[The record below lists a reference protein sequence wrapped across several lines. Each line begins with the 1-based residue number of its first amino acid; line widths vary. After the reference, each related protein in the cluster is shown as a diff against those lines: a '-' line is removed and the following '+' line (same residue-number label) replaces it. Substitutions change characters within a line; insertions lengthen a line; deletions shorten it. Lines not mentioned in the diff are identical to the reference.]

1 MALMSSLNPAQKQ
14 AITHKSGPLLIVAG
28 AGTGKTTVITQRLA
42 WLISDQKIQPDHIL
56 ALTFTDKAAGE
67 MEERVDKLLP
77 MGYVDLWVSTFHS
90 FCERILRDHALDI
103 GLTPD
108 FKLLDETDQAIL
120 MRENLDKFELN
131 YYRPLGN
138 PTKFVAS
145 LIKHFSRCKDEAIR
159 PEEYLKYAEKLKLD
173 LDQVH
178 GRPVSHSKSEHGRGV
193 APQGTSLKEEGA
205 QVELR
210 KKKIDEEADQ
220 IVESERINEIA
231 NAYHTYQQLLFEKG
245 ALDFGDL
252 ITQAL
257 YLFQNRPKI
266 LNKYR
271 EQFEYI
277 LVDEFQDTN
286 WAQYELV
293 KILARPK
300 NNLTVVGDDDQSI
313 YKFRGAS
320 VANILAF
327 KKDFTG
333 TKEIVL
339 TENYRSTQNIL
350 DLSYEFIQNNN
361 PNRLEV
367 QLGSGREIEGQKST
381 GAKSMGLKEQ
391 KSIAALSLEL
401 QARKRR
407 LKAKKGISKKLV
419 AQTKDKGLIEYWLM
433 PTLEQEISAVIEKI
447 LEIKKFEKDKISYN
461 DFAILV
467 RANDY
472 ATAFIQKLKSAEI
485 PFQFIASAGLYRQPI
500 VLDILNYLKLLDNY
514 HETPSLYRILTLP
527 ILNIP
532 MPEVM
537 SLMVMAKREARS
549 LYEVMK
555 RIRALSGF
563 KPETVAAIE
572 KLDGWLDKHTQLAR
586 TQPVGE
592 VGLKFLEDSGL
603 LKDVT
608 SKTDSEHLEQ
618 VNYVNQLFQ
627 VFHNFQIRHTEP
639 TVKNYLKELAFAQ
652 EAGDSGRIK
661 LPEWEQGPEAVK
673 IMTVHGAKGLE
684 FKYVFIVNLVDKRF
698 PTIERREAIELPDA
712 LVREKLPEGDWH
724 LQEERRLFY
733 VGITRA
739 KQAVFFTA
747 AEDYGGNRKKKPSR
761 FIEELGLK
769 AKAVKLKLGLLAKP
783 ENGPI
788 RQENSLELLRKA
800 LPPYFSFTQL
810 KAFEKCPKQ
819 YKYAHLL
826 KIPTPG
832 KATFSFGQTIHTT
845 LLNFFKLVN
854 ERSNA
859 SQQDLFGNQ
868 IAKRTET
875 KEALVSWS
883 ELQQI
888 YQSAWI
894 DSWYEDVKQK
904 QKYKKRGIDFLKR
917 FYDSLLLPWPKPI
930 DLEKGF
936 TITIN
941 GQRIKG
947 KIDRIDSIAGG
958 IEIID
963 YKTSERP
970 PEEEKDAELEQL
982 HIYAMAAREALK
994 MNPVKL
1000 TYIYLA
1006 TEKPYSYKVDE
1017 KAIEK
1022 TKAETSKTIEE
1033 ILKSDFAATA
1043 SKFVCVHCDFREIC
1057 EDRWGG

>member
-1 MALMSSLNPAQKQ
+1 MALLSSLNPAQKE

-42 WLISDQKIQPDHIL
+42 WLIADQKIQPDHIL

-77 MGYVDLWVSTFHS
+77 MGYVDLWISTFHS

-120 MRENLDKFELN
+120 MRENLDRFELN

-173 LDQVH
+173 QDADPAVH
-178 GRPVSHSKSEHGRGV
+178 KTKKRLRGAIQKNV
-193 APQGTSLKEEGA
+193 DS
-205 QVELR
+205 
-210 KKKIDEEADQ
+210 
-220 IVESERINEIA
+220 ESELDESESQRINEVA

-252 ITQAL
+252 ITQTL
-257 YLFQNRPKI
+257 FLFQNRPRI

-271 EQFEYI
+271 KQFEYI

-293 KILARPK
+293 KILANPK

-327 KKDFTG
+327 KKDFAE

-367 QLGSGREIEGQKST
+367 QLGGYEEQKGR
-381 GAKSMGLKEQ
+381 GAMSLGPKEQ
-391 KSIAALSLEL
+391 KSMGALSLEP
-401 QARKRR
+401 QARKRKT
-407 LKAKKGISKKLV
+407 KATKGISKKLL
-419 AQTKDKGLIEYWLM
+419 AQTKEKGEIEYWLM
-433 PTLEQEISAVIEKI
+433 STLEQEILAVIEKI
-447 LEIKKFEKDKISYN
+447 LEIKKSGKDKISYN

-485 PFQFIASAGLYRQPI
+485 PLQFLASAGLYRQPI

-537 SLMVMAKREARS
+537 SLMAMAKRETRS

-555 RIRALSGF
+555 RIRALNGF

-572 KLDGWLDKHTQLAR
+572 KLDGWLDRHTQLAR

-603 LKDVT
+603 LKSVT

-627 VFHNFQIRHTEP
+627 VFHNFQIRHAEP
-639 TVKNYLKELAFAQ
+639 TVKNFLKELAFAQ
-652 EAGDSGRIK
+652 EAGDSGSIK
-661 LPEWEQGPEAVK
+661 PPEWEQGPEAVK

-684 FKYVFIVNLVDKRF
+684 FKFVFIVNLVDKRF

-739 KQAVFFTA
+739 KKGVFFTA

-761 FIEELGLK
+761 FMEELSLK
-769 AKAVKLKLGLLAKP
+769 STVRKLKLGLLASQEKGP
-783 ENGPI
+783 EK
-788 RQENSLELLRKA
+788 QENNLELLRKV

-832 KATFSFGQTIHTT
+832 KATFSFGQTIHAT
-845 LLNFFKLVN
+845 LLNFFKLVK
-854 ERSNA
+854 ERA
-859 SQQDLFGNQ
+859 TADQQDLFGKQ
-868 IAKRTET
+868 TGKKIESREI
-875 KEALVSWS
+875 LVSWP

-888 YQSAWI
+888 YEATWI
-894 DSWYEDVKQK
+894 DSWYEDVQQK
-904 QKYKKRGIDFLKR
+904 QKYKKRGVEFLKR
-917 FYDSLLLPWPKPI
+917 FYESLPLPWPKPL

-941 GQRIKG
+941 GQRLKG
-947 KIDRIDSIAGG
+947 KIDRIDPIAGG

-1022 TKAETSKTIEE
+1022 TKAEISKTIEE
-1033 ILKSDFAATA
+1033 ILKSDFAAMPSKYVCA
-1043 SKFVCVHCDFREIC
+1043 SCDYREIC

>member
-1 MALMSSLNPAQKQ
+1 MSSLNPAQKQ

-77 MGYVDLWVSTFHS
+77 MGYVDLWVSTFHA

-103 GLTPD
+103 GLVPD

-178 GRPVSHSKSEHGRGV
+178 GPAINSKAKHRRDV
-193 APQGTSLKEEGA
+193 APQEVSSKEEGA
-205 QVELR
+205 QVDLRR
-210 KKKIDEEADQ
+210 KKKTEDETDQ

-271 EQFEYI
+271 KQFEYI

-293 KILARPK
+293 KILAQPV

-327 KKDFTG
+327 KKDFPK

-367 QLGSGREIEGQKST
+367 QLGGKKS
-381 GAKSMGLKEQ
+381 AKSKNPGPM
-391 KSIAALSLEL
+391 
-401 QARKRR
+401 
-407 LKAKKGISKKLV
+407 ISKKLL

-433 PTLEQEISAVIEKI
+433 PTLEQEVLAVIEKI
-447 LEIKKFEKDKISYN
+447 LEIKKSGKEKISYN

-467 RANDY
+467 RANDS
-472 ATAFIQKLKSAEI
+472 ATPIFQKLKAVEI
-485 PFQFIASAGLYRQPI
+485 PFQFLASAGLYRQPI
-500 VLDILNYLKLLDNY
+500 ILDILNYLKLLGNY
-514 HETPSLYRILTLP
+514 HETPSLYRLLTLP
-527 ILNIP
+527 ILKIP
-532 MPEVM
+532 LPDVM
-537 SLMVMAKREARS
+537 TLMAMARRETKS
-549 LYEVMK
+549 LYEIVQSA
-555 RIRALSGF
+555 RFLNGL
-563 KPETVAAIE
+563 KPETVIGID
-572 KLDGWLDKHTQLAR
+572 KLLAWLAKHAQMAR
-586 TQPVGE
+586 TQPIGE
-592 VGLKFLEDSGL
+592 VALKFLEDSGL
-603 LKDVT
+603 LKNVT
-608 SKTDSEHLEQ
+608 SKTDTEHLEQ

-627 VFHNFQIRHTEP
+627 IFHNFQIRHAEP
-639 TVKNYLKELAFAQ
+639 TVGNFLKELAFAQ
-652 EAGDSGRIK
+652 EAGDSGSLK
-661 LPEWEQGPEAVK
+661 PPEWEQGPEAVK
-673 IMTVHGAKGLE
+673 IMTVHGSKGLE
-684 FKYVFIVNLVDKRF
+684 FPYVFIVNLVDKRF
-698 PTIERREAIELPDA
+698 PTIERREAIELPVD

-739 KQAVFFTA
+739 KQGVFFTG
-747 AEDYGGNRKKKPSR
+747 AEDYGGTRKKKPSR
-761 FIEELGLK
+761 FMEELGLTPK
-769 AKAVKLKLGLLAKP
+769 AFKLKSNLLVKP
-783 ENGPI
+783 ENGPSKP
-788 RQENSLELLRKA
+788 ENNLELLRKIM
-800 LPPYFSFTQL
+800 PPYFSFTQL

-832 KATFSFGQTIHTT
+832 KASFSFGQTIHTT
-845 LLNFFKLVN
+845 LLNFFKLVK
-854 ERSNA
+854 ERANA
-859 SQQDLFGNQ
+859 GQQDLFGNQ
-868 IAKRTET
+868 VDKKTESQ
-875 KEALVSWS
+875 EPLVSWS
-883 ELQQI
+883 ELQQV
-888 YQSAWI
+888 YQGAWI
-894 DSWYEDVKQK
+894 DSWYEDAQQK
-904 QKYKKRGIDFLKR
+904 QKYKKRGIEFLKR
-917 FYDSLLLPWPKPI
+917 FYDSLPTPWPKPI

-941 GQRIKG
+941 GQMLKG
-947 KIDRIDSIAGG
+947 KIDRIDAVSGG

-994 MNPVKL
+994 LNPVKL

-1006 TEKPYSYKVDE
+1006 IEKPYSYEVDE

-1022 TKAETSKTIEE
+1022 TKAEISETITE
-1033 ILKSDFAATA
+1033 ILKSDFVATPA
-1043 SKFVCVHCDFREIC
+1043 KHVCVHCDFQGIC
-1057 EDRWGG
+1057 EDRWRG